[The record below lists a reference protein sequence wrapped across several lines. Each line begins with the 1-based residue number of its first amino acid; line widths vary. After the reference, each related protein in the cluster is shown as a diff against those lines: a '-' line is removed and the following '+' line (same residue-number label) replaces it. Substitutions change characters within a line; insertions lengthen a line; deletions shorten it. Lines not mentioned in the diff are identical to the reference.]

1 VTPVVAVVDARVAC
15 DRAESGRGTTCRGR
29 RIMSR
34 SSIRSA
40 ASCVGP
46 AGFAPSA
53 SSSPTPKRVTRRLRQ
68 QIGVDCQSMPTSHAA
83 VRHGVTWGKARRVE
97 KAFLAE
103 WDRTRVKRQP
113 RHIGLDEIQRGKG
126 QRFWTVLSDVV
137 HGEVIGLRQDRSEA
151 TATALL
157 TEDLTARQRGAITA
171 VCTDMHR
178 PYLNAVGTVLSKA
191 EIVFDKFHVL
201 QHASAAL
208 NDVRRQEFFR
218 AGAVMRE
225 HVAGNAGCCCDAG
238 RPSAGRSAENSK
250 PCSPRI
256 AACSK
261 RTCCGSNSIGC
272 GPTRRDPAC

>member
-1 VTPVVAVVDARVAC
+1 
-15 DRAESGRGTTCRGR
+15 
-29 RIMSR
+29 
-34 SSIRSA
+34 
-40 ASCVGP
+40 
-46 AGFAPSA
+46 
-53 SSSPTPKRVTRRLRQ
+53 
-68 QIGVDCQSMPTSHAA
+68 
-83 VRHGVTWGKARRVE
+83 
-97 KAFLAE
+97 
-103 WDRTRVKRQP
+103 VKRQP

-171 VCTDMHR
+171 VRTDMHR

-201 QHASAAL
+201 QHAGAAL
-208 NDVRRQEFFR
+208 D
-218 AGAVMRE
+218 
-225 HVAGNAGCCCDAG
+225 
-238 RPSAGRSAENSK
+238 
-250 PCSPRI
+250 
-256 AACSK
+256 ACSK